1 MPLTMIFLLWIDT
14 NILLH
19 DNRIRNIKAR
29 KHLSRDE
36 IRKLAL
42 PVQLDGNLQ
51 FIYNIINAYDIYMQ
65 KKAALIYRY
74 VEFYKQISYILL
86 DDNGKFNIDLDLHM
100 GDVV

>member
-1 MPLTMIFLLWIDT
+1 
-14 NILLH
+14 
-19 DNRIRNIKAR
+19 
-29 KHLSRDE
+29 
-36 IRKLAL
+36 
-42 PVQLDGNLQ
+42 
-51 FIYNIINAYDIYMQ
+51 MQ